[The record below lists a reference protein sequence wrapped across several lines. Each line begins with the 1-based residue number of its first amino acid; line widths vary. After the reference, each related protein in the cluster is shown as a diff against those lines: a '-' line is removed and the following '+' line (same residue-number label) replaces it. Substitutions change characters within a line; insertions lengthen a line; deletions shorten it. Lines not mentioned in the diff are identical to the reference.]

1 MSASSIISQ
10 NTFSLC
16 GHGYSPTSDK
26 VAPYHNCQELLYFGC
41 KRPHGYFNEAKGQA
55 YVKVVR
61 RNCGRLRCPKCLDK
75 VTSNKAR
82 KITKRLKRWRVN
94 RMTIK
99 HIIVSPDTNETDGMD
114 YPEIKKKAYKLMKRC
129 GVLGGVMIV
138 HPFRCNEFHRYEK
151 PGLHFHI
158 IGYGNVRGT
167 GKNGTAQVYK
177 ETRWIVKNL
186 AERKS
191 VFVTAKYILGHC
203 GVSEKY
209 STINWFGKLSYN
221 KIRMGKHDKIPG
233 CIYCGEELLQMAW
246 RSKKFKPPEEKEFL
260 DEPSNWTYVKSQYA

>member
-1 MSASSIISQ
+1 LSATSIISQ

-16 GHGYSPTSDK
+16 GHGD
-26 VAPYHNCQELLYFGC
+26 PYHDCQELLYFGC
-41 KRPHGYFNEAKGQA
+41 KRTHGPLNEAKGKA
-55 YVKVVR
+55 YVKVVK

-82 KITKRLKRWRVN
+82 KIKQRLKAWKVDRL
-94 RMTIK
+94 TIK
-99 HIIVSPDTNETDGMD
+99 HIIVSPDANETNGMD
-114 YPEIKKKAYKLMKRC
+114 YPEIKKKSYKLMKRC

-138 HPFRCNEFHRYEK
+138 HPFRCNDFHRYEK

-158 IGYGNVRGT
+158 LGYGNVRGN
-167 GKNGTAQVYK
+167 KVK
-177 ETRWIVKNL
+177 ETFEKEKWIIKNKGK
-186 AERKS
+186 RKS

-209 STINWFGKLSYN
+209 STINWFGCCSYN
-221 KIRMGKHDKIPG
+221 KLRVRINDKHPG

-246 RSKKFKPPEEKEFL
+246 RPTKFKPPEGKEFL
-260 DEPSNWTYVKSQYA
+260 DEPRNWSYVKSEYA